1 MEHTL
6 TDGLSVEILGSVTQ
20 LYLYPV
26 KSMRGV
32 PVEDAHLGLNGIYG
46 DRRYAFVRQD
56 LLGHDG
62 FPWLTG
68 RQKPRMITYQP
79 RFERPPTEADPIPA
93 LRVTTP
99 EGEEFAV
106 TDPRLQ
112 QRLEAEYQGALL
124 LLKSNRGNYDSQHL
138 SLFSLATLQSL
149 ALETGTAIDMRQFR
163 SNIYMDVA
171 GAEPF
176 AEDGW
181 LGRIVQIGT
190 AVLSI
195 TKKDTRCMMINLD
208 PDSAMQRPQVLR
220 AVVRNHN
227 EQAGIYAN
235 VVVPG
240 IVYGGDTIRT
250 LAHVAVHGDQD

>member
-6 TDGLSVEILGSVTQ
+6 IDGSHSDVLGNVTQ

-32 PVEDAHLGLNGIYG
+32 PVEEAHLGLNGIYG

-56 LLGHDG
+56 LVGHDS
-62 FPWLTG
+62 FPWMTG

-79 RFERPPTEADPIPA
+79 RFERPPTPGDPIPA
-93 LRVTTP
+93 LTVTTP

-106 TDPRLQ
+106 TDPRLR

-149 ALETGTAIDMRQFR
+149 ALETGTNIDMRQFR

-171 GAEPF
+171 GAQPF
-176 AEDGW
+176 SEDGW
-181 LGRIVQIGT
+181 LGQIVQIGT

-195 TKKDTRCMMINLD
+195 TRKDTRCMMINLD
-208 PDSAMQRPQVLR
+208 PDSAVQHPQVLR
-220 AVVRNHN
+220 AVARNHH

-235 VVVPG
+235 VMVPG
-240 IVYGGDTIRT
+240 IVHAGDTIRT
-250 LAHVAVHGDQD
+250 LARVTVHGDQD